1 MKNKIVTRMLACLMV
16 ATMVTSLMPQI
27 GAFQQ
32 GMVVY
37 AAEQEDASAVTKN
50 LTIENVKFDSSKEW
64 SEVDP
69 NGHNLGV
76 STDSECKKGMRISY
90 DVLIP
95 ADKSTFEGT
104 IKAQTVFRIGNTWTW
119 TEIGTTD
126 LTFDSEVSVDGAA
139 YKKATVDLTMKDA
152 PSVAGNLVAV
162 TLKIAGYQCTY
173 EGDIIIANTKLEQT
187 EVSDSKE
194 TLVYDGSEKSVNSEF
209 DFSSVTGADE
219 DWSTTIRRLTV
230 DDAVSGVSV
239 SNGSVFRGK
248 ITIDKD
254 AYDSLTTEG
263 SYIKLQSVMK
273 IGDNSEWNQG
283 VKYPYLDKNSF
294 TDNEN
299 GTYSADFEDR
309 FDEVKG
315 GTELKEVI
323 VCAVGKHAKGTM
335 TGSDVK
341 IYNVTSTDAPLPE
354 MEATVVDDF
363 ESATEGDTAGWA
375 NEDGWQYTGTV
386 TPVVASANGSK
397 ALKLNLDYT
406 GCENYSW
413 SEAKVTKT
421 FTTGYDVSAYNL
433 LTYDIIY
440 PEAFDGFKA
449 KVFAKNAESD
459 TTVINKEGAIDNK
472 EKLSDG
478 LMKATVSVRFTPNE
492 NAIDQ
497 LTIGTIGVNS
507 SFAGNVYID
516 NIKLAQY
523 DESGNYVKITE
534 TVQAGDQAGL
544 DHMATSVKL
553 VDSKATDSTKALAAY
568 LTGLREDDKVLFG
581 HQNSTFRSVR
591 DNGKTSDIKDITGSE
606 AGLFGIDTLA
616 LAGTECASENP
627 LEASIAASKKAYD
640 NGSIITLS
648 CHMPNFTNAK
658 ITATGDAEHPYD
670 FSKCDFSESKDLTP
684 CADYILE
691 GGEYNAQYNAYLD
704 IIAEYALALQEKN
717 VPILFRPFH
726 ENSGGWFWWGTST
739 SADSYRAIWRYM
751 VNYLQTKGVHN
762 LLYVYSPNGPI
773 DNESDYLSRYPG
785 DAYVDVLGFDYYDD
799 YADVSKYTGDTYFEA
814 LDKSCK
820 VVSDLANE
828 KNKIPAIAETGIR
841 ITGAGKDS
849 LMVSGNPTKDKDWY
863 NKVVDTAAKNDIPY
877 FLLWAN
883 FDSENFFVPY
893 KYNETMGQ
901 EMIND
906 FIKAYNNDHSI
917 FGNGTNFYGKDG
929 AISKAGEITSTG
941 YSSNVGGY
949 LISPKNYA
957 VIKDACEL
965 KASVKNAT
973 KVTFEIRTSE
983 SDKKPLILDGVK
995 DQNSDVYTAQL
1006 TADKLAAIPKTGT
1019 GVITV
1024 VAYGEND
1031 TIGTSLGTAK
1041 FINFNQDAAVMPS
1054 RVFDNFEYYYG
1065 NDGLMQT
1072 KYGTHNSAAGCSS
1085 SVSLDAENKVEGS
1098 YGCAFN
1104 YTLSYKGNEAWTG
1117 GLGRTFDNKDFSAYN
1132 ALSMW
1137 VKPDGNGQKMVI
1149 QLKDSNGNEYEAYL
1163 TEFVKGTEAQYVT
1176 IPFTSFKAKTGTN
1189 SISTSDIAGY
1199 FLWCNTIPDNIAED
1213 KKDENGNYTVHGS
1226 IVFDDIKA
1234 VKVSDADLAKIGE
1247 GKTFLTTDAPLTDL
1261 SSASQGGSTSGSGSS
1276 SVSGGSSAADT
1287 TVTNPDGSKTETTVS
1302 TNPDGSKTQT
1312 TVTTKPDGSKVKTVA
1327 TANKDGSTVTVTT
1340 TTDSK
1345 GSTSVKAEVV
1355 KTGTKSAA
1363 GTKGKISSD
1372 VVAQITEAAGT
1383 NDVVISQKVAD
1394 KNGKTA
1400 YTVSVNAKDL
1410 STGKKLTLVK
1420 YNKKTGKYT
1429 LYNKKTYKA
1438 TDAGVSLTIK
1448 DSGSYQLISEAD
1460 AAKLV
1465 KEILATVK
1473 PAKKSKTVKKGNAAS
1488 FAWSK
1493 ELDIANVSKIT
1504 YSSTDNSLAKI
1515 GKNGKITAKKA
1526 GKVILKATVTLKNGK
1541 KKVVSM
1547 KLSVRAK

>member
-1 MKNKIVTRMLACLMV
+1 MIM
-16 ATMVTSLMPQI
+16 
-27 GAFQQ
+27 
-32 GMVVY
+32 
-37 AAEQEDASAVTKN
+37 D
-50 LTIENVKFDSSKEW
+50 
-64 SEVDP
+64 
-69 NGHNLGV
+69 
-76 STDSECKKGMRISY
+76 
-90 DVLIP
+90 
-95 ADKSTFEGT
+95 
-104 IKAQTVFRIGNTWTW
+104 
-119 TEIGTTD
+119 TT
-126 LTFDSEVSVDGAA
+126 A
-139 YKKATVDLTMKDA
+139 YETMK
-152 PSVAGNLVAV
+152 
-162 TLKIAGYQCTY
+162 
-173 EGDIIIANTKLEQT
+173 E
-187 EVSDSKE
+187 SD
-194 TLVYDGSEKSVNSEF
+194 
-209 DFSSVTGADE
+209 
-219 DWSTTIRRLTV
+219 
-230 DDAVSGVSV
+230 
-239 SNGSVFRGK
+239 
-248 ITIDKD
+248 
-254 AYDSLTTEG
+254 
-263 SYIKLQSVMK
+263 YIKLQAVFFVADNDWDSVVKLGWPQYSKSAFKQNADGNYSTTVSMPVDSDVSLFYSVL
-273 IGDNSEWNQG
+273 IQG
-283 VKYPYLDKNSF
+283 VGTGFNGKVTIANAKITSDESDAPVLEQKDPTTVASF
-294 TDNEN
+294 NEN
-299 GTYSADFEDR
+299 I
-309 FDEVKG
+309 KG
-315 GTELKEVI
+315 W
-323 VCAVGKHAKGTM
+323 
-335 TGSDVK
+335 
-341 IYNVTSTDAPLPE
+341 
-354 MEATVVDDF
+354 
-363 ESATEGDTAGWA
+363 ESEAGWNYSHGKENPVKNDTTPTETA
-375 NEDGWQYTGTV
+375 DVLWDEASQSLKMSLDYSKDTGT
-386 TPVVASANGSK
+386 G
-397 ALKLNLDYT
+397 
-406 GCENYSW
+406 W
-413 SEAKVTKT
+413 SEAKVTGT
-421 FTTGYDVSAYNL
+421 FNPVNISNYNIVTFKL
-433 LTYDIIY
+433 RY
-440 PEAFDGFKA
+440 PSSMDSIRTKLFMKSTDGTEIL
-449 KVFAKNAESD
+449 NAEGSFRSK
-459 TTVINKEGAIDNK
+459 TVEDAG
-472 EKLSDG
+472 DG
-478 LMKATVSVRFTPNE
+478 WSTVTIRGEIKPQAKSVSS
-492 NAIDQ
+492 
-497 LTIGTIGVNS
+497 LTIGIVGPY
-507 SFAGNVYID
+507 ADLHEVYID
-516 NIKLAQY
+516 DVTFGQLDASE
-523 DESGNYVKITE
+523 DYVKITE
-534 TVQAGDQAGL
+534 DVQTAGDQAGL
-544 DHMATSVKL
+544 TNMAKEVKL
-553 VDSKATDSTKALAAY
+553 VDSDATASTKALAAY
-568 LTGLREDDKVLFG
+568 LTGLRADDKVLFG

-658 ITATGDAEHPYD
+658 ITATGNAEHPYD

-704 IIAEYALALQEKN
+704 IIAEYALKLQNEN

-751 VNYLQTKGVHN
+751 VNYLQAKGVHN

-773 DNESDYLSRYPG
+773 DNENDYLSRYPG

-799 YADVSKYTGDTYFEA
+799 YADVSKYTGDTYFDA

-820 VVSDLANE
+820 VVSKLANE

-863 NKVVDTAAKNDIPY
+863 NKVVDTAAENDIPY

-893 KYNETMGQ
+893 KYNDTMGQ

-906 FIKAYNNDHSI
+906 FISAYNNDHSI
-917 FGNGTNFYGKDG
+917 FGNGTNFYGENG
-929 AISKAGEITSTG
+929 AISKADKVTLTG

-965 KASVKNAT
+965 KASVKNAA

-983 SDKKPLILDGVK
+983 TDDKPLVIEGTK
-995 DQNSDVYTAQL
+995 SENSDVYTAQL
-1006 TADKLAAIPKTGT
+1006 TANKLTAIPKTGT

-1031 TIGTSLGTAK
+1031 TTGTSLGTAK

-1085 SVSLDAENKVEGS
+1085 SVSLDAVNKVEGS

-1104 YTLSYKGNEAWTG
+1104 YTLSYKGSEAWTG

-1149 QLKDSNGNEYEAYL
+1149 QLKDSNGKEYEAYL
-1163 TEFVKGTEAQYVT
+1163 TEFVKGTKAQYVT
-1176 IPFTSFKAKTGTN
+1176 IPFTSFKAKGGTD
-1189 SISTSDIAGY
+1189 SISASDIAAY
-1199 FLWCNTIPDNIAED
+1199 YLWCNTIPENIAGD

-1302 TNPDGSKTQT
+1302 TNPDGSKTET

-1363 GTKGKISSD
+1363 GTKGTISSD

-1383 NDVVISQKVAD
+1383 NDVVITQKVVD

-1410 STGKKLTLVK
+1410 SAGKKLTLVK

-1438 TDAGVSLTIK
+1438 TDAGVSQTIK

-1473 PAKKSKTVKKGNAAS
+1473 PAKKSKTVKEGNAAS

-1493 ELDIANVSKIT
+1493 VLDSANVSKIT
-1504 YSSTDNSLAKI
+1504 YSSTDNSIAKI

-1526 GKVILKATVTLKNGK
+1526 GKVTLKATVTLKNGK

-1547 KLSVRAK
+1547 KLSVRSK